1 LISSDLLNAIAAL
14 ADAGRRT
21 QAARELAAQLGARDL
36 LVFMLDPEVGACL
49 PAPGFPQVLPE
60 VKAWRAL
67 VARATHDG
75 HAAARVKVPGGAEE
89 DANAI
94 AGNGGSLL
102 VLLGGQPDM
111 AAAAEVARLLPLLA
125 ASFRGE
131 LTSLTAASQA
141 TLAREAAQQSR
152 LLAERLDEARRTVQ
166 SALNEAKAAGE
177 AKDRFLAVLSH
188 ELRSPLSPVLLSA
201 SLLQKD
207 ARLPPDLR
215 EVVERIKRNV
225 ELEARLIDDLL
236 DLTRITHGKLQ
247 LHKTEVPG
255 QRLLSQTLEMYRAE
269 AHDKGV
275 ELDLELG
282 AAHDGVLADQAR
294 LQQIFWNLIKNA
306 LKFTERGGRVA
317 VRSFNDEENRFCVS
331 VADTGIGI
339 ERARLRRIFE
349 AFEQGSAAITQ
360 QFGGLGLGLSISKA
374 MVDLHGGTIVA
385 ESEGKGRGATFTL
398 RLPTIALADVSADGN
413 GARPARDER
422 GSRRLNILLVE
433 DHADTGLMMKLLLKG
448 FGHTVRYESTVE
460 AAKSAASKENFD
472 LLISDVGLPDGTG
485 MDLMREL
492 SGRYDLKGIALTG
505 YGMEE
510 DIRQCREAGFIEHFT
525 KPIDPERLRE
535 AIDRVG

>member
-1 LISSDLLNAIAAL
+1 
-14 ADAGRRT
+14 
-21 QAARELAAQLGARDL
+21 
-36 LVFMLDPEVGACL
+36 
-49 PAPGFPQVLPE
+49 
-60 VKAWRAL
+60 
-67 VARATHDG
+67 
-75 HAAARVKVPGGAEE
+75 
-89 DANAI
+89 
-94 AGNGGSLL
+94 
-102 VLLGGQPDM
+102 
-111 AAAAEVARLLPLLA
+111 
-125 ASFRGE
+125 
-131 LTSLTAASQA
+131 
-141 TLAREAAQQSR
+141 
-152 LLAERLDEARRTVQ
+152 
-166 SALNEAKAAGE
+166 
-177 AKDRFLAVLSH
+177 
-188 ELRSPLSPVLLSA
+188 
-201 SLLQKD
+201 
-207 ARLPPDLR
+207 
-215 EVVERIKRNV
+215 
-225 ELEARLIDDLL
+225 
-236 DLTRITHGKLQ
+236 
-247 LHKTEVPG
+247 
-255 QRLLSQTLEMYRAE
+255 MYRAE

-306 LKFTERGGRVA
+306 LKFTARGGRVSVKA
-317 VRSFNDEENRFCVS
+317 FSDEENRFCVS

-398 RLPTIALADVSADGN
+398 RLPTIALAVASADGN
-413 GARPARDER
+413 GARPACDER

-433 DHADTGLMMKLLLKG
+433 DHADTGRMMKLVLTS
-448 FGHTVRYESTVE
+448 FGHAVRYESSVG
-460 AAKSAASKENFD
+460 AAKAAAATEKFD

-510 DIRQCREAGFIEHFT
+510 DVRQCREAGFAEHFT

-535 AIDRVG
+535 AIERVG